1 MPTQHQ
7 HRPQHLAL
15 AIALALGCAQTTQA
29 DQHLSAVE
37 TPDELIRSLD
47 AFVADPDT
55 RQKIY
60 TKGIRAKGGVSLQLD
75 DANDLVIVQPRGS
88 FAGLVDGGGG
98 DNVLQLDSAN
108 GGTLGE
114 TRNFTGLEVKQ
125 GNWVRSGAGDFDT
138 GVLVRPQA
146 QLTNNGN
153 ISGHALTQ
161 GTLSNNGAIAD
172 GARVLAGGVL
182 TNQGTIGATVDILE
196 GGRFSGRGAVDALN
210 VQGELSVD
218 NLSGAPSVTRD
229 LNLSRSAVL
238 AYAVDASGNS
248 PTIVVKGTADLN
260 DATLKLVTAGD
271 YPQSSQHTI
280 LEAGNVQ
287 GTFAKVENDLPFM
300 DHSLQYEDQRVGL
313 TYARNEVPLESVA
326 ETDNSRELAK
336 SILEPQDTA
345 PPAPPAPIAPE
356 TPPAPIQP
364 TPQPETPPAPPPPVE
379 PRNTPAPAPD
389 PKPAQASAPPHG
401 TRPTQAPKPTPVPGP
416 DSAHRLLG
424 AMLTSNKAT
433 AALGFEQLAA
443 ESNANLAK
451 ATLGSVSPVNATL
464 LSAMR
469 QLNTPQGLGTFSR
482 APRQAAGSDSGRVW
496 LQALGHEGKVDRDFA
511 STLQHATQGL
521 VMGIDWR
528 ADDQWRV
535 GVMGGK
541 SQTRLDAK
549 WLDGNLDSWHLG
561 AYAVHQSG
569 PMALRLGATVASH
582 DGSSKRQVAFNGFR
596 DSPKGSYNASTQH
609 VFAETGFNLGT
620 NNLTFEPFASL
631 GYQRYQRDS
640 YTEKGGAAALKV
652 YGQTQDN
659 LSTTFGLRLANRS
672 FLDNGLQLTP
682 RASVGWKRT
691 YGDLEGQTRQRLV
704 VGGKPFEVDGAQL
717 DRSSLSLD
725 LGLDLGLSASHT
737 LGVGVTGEI
746 GTDSRSHGVMGQWRM
761 AF

>member
-1 MPTQHQ
+1 MPAQHQ
-7 HRPQHLAL
+7 HRPQLLAL
-15 AIALALGCAQTTQA
+15 AIALALGCAESTLA
-29 DQHLSAVE
+29 DPHPATVE
-37 TPDELIRSLD
+37 TPHELISRLD
-47 AFVADPDT
+47 AFIADPDT
-55 RQKIY
+55 VQKTY
-60 TKGIRAKGGVSLQLD
+60 AKGIKAKGGVSVQLGD
-75 DANDLVIVQPRGS
+75 TNDLVIVQPRGS

-114 TRNFTGLEVKQ
+114 TRNFAGLEVKQ
-125 GNWVRSGAGDFDT
+125 GHWARSGAGDFST

-161 GTLSNNGAIAD
+161 GTLSNNGAIAN
-172 GARVLAGGVL
+172 GAQVLAGGVL
-182 TNQGTIGATVDILE
+182 TNQGTIGGAVDVLE

-210 VQGELSVD
+210 VQGELSVG
-218 NLSGAPSVTRD
+218 NVSGAPTVTRD
-229 LNLSRSAVL
+229 LKLSPSAVL

-248 PTIVVKGTADLN
+248 PTIVVKGTAELN
-260 DATLKLVTAGD
+260 DATLKLVTSGD

-280 LEAGNVQ
+280 LEAGSVQ
-287 GTFAKVENDLPFM
+287 GTFARVDNDLPFM
-300 DHSLQYEDQRVGL
+300 DHRLQYEEQRVGL
-313 TYARNEVPLESVA
+313 TYTRNEVPLESA
-326 ETDNSRELAK
+326 ADTDNSRELAK
-336 SILEPQDTA
+336 SIEEPQGTA
-345 PPAPPAPIAPE
+345 PPAPIPPE
-356 TPPAPIQP
+356 TPPAPQS
-364 TPQPETPPAPPPPVE
+364 PVE
-379 PRNTPAPAPD
+379 PRAPHAPTPEPKPAPAA
-389 PKPAQASAPPHG
+389 KPTPGSPATHASRPAPG
-401 TRPTQAPKPTPVPGP
+401 SRPTQAPKPPAAPGP

-451 ATLGSVSPVNATL
+451 ATLGSVSPVNTSL

-469 QLNTPQGLGTFSR
+469 QLNTPHGLGSVSR
-482 APRQAAGSDSGRVW
+482 APRQAAAGETGRVW
-496 LQALGHEGKVDRDFA
+496 LQALGHAGNVDRDFA
-511 STLQHATQGL
+511 STLQHNTQGL

-528 ADDQWRV
+528 ADDQWRI

-549 WLDGNLDSWHLG
+549 WLDGSLDSWHLG

-569 PMALRLGATVASH
+569 PMALRLGATLASH
-582 DGSSKRQVAFNGFR
+582 DGSSTRQVAFNGFR
-596 DSPKGSYNASTQH
+596 DSPKGSYSASTQH
-609 VFAETGFNLGT
+609 LFAETGFNLGT
-620 NNLTFEPFASL
+620 NNLTFEPFANL

-659 LSTTFGLRLANRS
+659 LSTTFGLRLASLNT
-672 FLDNGLQLTP
+672 LDNGLQLTP
-682 RASVGWKRT
+682 RLSAGWKRT
-691 YGDLEGQTRQRLV
+691 YGDLEGGTRQRLV
-704 VGGKPFEVDGAQL
+704 QGGKSFEVYGALL
-717 DRSSLSLD
+717 DRDSLSLD
-725 LGLDLGLSASHT
+725 LGLDLGLSAGHT